1 MTENATVAPER
12 PLSDDGWISTDVFML
27 RVGGLPWSAVRPLVC
42 ETTAAWADT
51 VLASESGLRD
61 RARKLSDTL
70 EPLVTE
76 YDNEARRVLLAL
88 RRDVYNFRVPRGR
101 ARLAPVVE
109 RLPEDVRGAIGD
121 WIEDREELERR
132 LAEGGELLAE
142 ELAGQRSHLRELAHD
157 PRLRHGLL
165 LASPSLER
173 YLPAY
178 LDAAPGALSK
188 RARKIERSLLEYVF
202 RTACKTSP
210 FSTLTGVATGRFEPL
225 AGTPLAAD
233 PHGLGGHSH
242 VRVNMAALGRIVSA
256 IGEDWGRLTDL
267 PVALSSGHS
276 LDRERIRYVRR
287 TKLSGDAE
295 DPAVFESL
303 REELFFISNSGLL
316 NEIMALLE
324 EEPGMRLGGLQ
335 ERLAAIGGRE
345 PEELRTYLQALIRLS
360 LLTLPSLDIDIHSDD
375 PLRTFRTG
383 LAALDRSWA
392 DTLVRELDRVAELA
406 TAYPEA
412 GTDERRGLRDAVH
425 AALNRALVS
434 LVPDA
439 AELPPGVLYEDVSL
453 PDLDVRAD
461 KDLWDDTILHDLQQL
476 SGILPLFDMLLPHRL
491 ILLGFFRARYGE
503 DGECD
508 DVLKFVHEF
517 HLDIYDQY
525 LQAGA
530 RRKDFDEQGE
540 YVPLDNWL
548 RMPEIDALNGA
559 RVELIGR
566 MREAYAALPSSAEE
580 LVLGDDFMS
589 AVAEKLPAAVHRLD
603 SRSFFLQVARQG
615 DRTLGVVNRSYSG
628 LTLLYSRFL
637 HCFQRTRDPALADE
651 LRETLLGVC
660 PEDAVLAELTGGY
673 DSTNLNLH
681 PSVTEFEIVC
691 PGESSS
697 RPEAECIRVE
707 ELRIR
712 HSAEKG
718 LHLYC
723 PRLDRTVIPVYLGFL
738 MPLALPEVQ
747 RALLLFSPTA
757 MAPLDL
763 WQGTDEPLGDSSVGG
778 HPRVRY
784 RDLVLA
790 RHTWKMKPSHLPR
803 REKGQGDADW
813 FLSWQRWRRENG
825 LPKRVFAAV
834 DTVLGAR
841 GDGPEETGPTHPTK
855 PQYVDFDN
863 FFSLQSLDH
872 MATRAER
879 RVVMTEMLPGPDE
892 LWLRGEDGAYVTEQT
907 VEITRTPRAG
917 SHRRE
922 GEA

>member
-1 MTENATVAPER
+1 MTENATAVPAR

-42 ETTAAWADT
+42 EETAAWANT
-51 VLASESGLRD
+51 VLVREAELKE
-61 RARKLSDTL
+61 RARKISDML
-70 EPLVTE
+70 EPLVTV
-76 YDNEARRVLLAL
+76 YGDQARRVLLSL
-88 RRDVYNFRVPRGR
+88 RRDVYNCRLPRGR
-101 ARLAPVVE
+101 ARLAPVMQL
-109 RLPEDVRGAIGD
+109 LPQDVRGAVDD
-121 WIEDREELERR
+121 WITDREELDR
-132 LAEGGELLAE
+132 LQAEGGPLLAE
-142 ELAGQRSHLRELAHD
+142 ELTEQRSHLRGLAQD

-173 YLPAY
+173 HLPTY
-178 LDAAPGALSK
+178 LDAAPDALPK

-225 AGTPLAAD
+225 TGTPLEAD
-233 PHGLGGHSH
+233 PRGLGGRSH
-242 VRVNMAALGRIVSA
+242 VRVNMAALGRIASA
-256 IGEDWGRLTDL
+256 IGEDWKRLTDL

-287 TKLSGDAE
+287 TKLSGEVE

-303 REELFFISNSGLL
+303 REELFFLSNSDLL
-316 NEIMALLE
+316 NEIVALLE
-324 EEPGMRLGGLQ
+324 DRPGMRLGELQ
-335 ERLAAIGGRE
+335 EELIVPGVRE
-345 PEELRTYLQALIRLS
+345 PEELRTYLRALLRLS
-360 LLTLPSLDIDIHSDD
+360 LLTLPSLDIDIHSND
-375 PLRTFRTG
+375 PLRTFRDG
-383 LAALDRSWA
+383 LAALDRPWS
-392 DTLVRELDRVAELA
+392 DTLVQELDRAAELA
-406 TAYPEA
+406 AAYPEA
-412 GTDERRGLRDAVH
+412 DTDRRRELRDAVH
-425 AALNRALVS
+425 AALNKALGT
-434 LVPDA
+434 LVPEA

-461 KDLWDDTILHDLQQL
+461 KDLWNGTILRDLQKL
-476 SGILPLFDMLLPHRL
+476 AGILPLFDMLLPHRL

-503 DGECD
+503 NGTCE

-530 RRKDFDEQGE
+530 RRQDFDEQGE

-548 RMPEIDALNGA
+548 RMPEIDALNDA
-559 RVELIGR
+559 RTELITR
-566 MREAYAALPSSAEE
+566 MRRAYAAFSAPEEE
-580 LVLGDDFMS
+580 LVLDDEFME
-589 AVAEKLPAAVHRLD
+589 AVAEKLPPAVHRLD
-603 SRSFFLQVARQG
+603 SRSFFLQVARQE

-637 HCFQRTRDPALADE
+637 HCFQHTQEPALVDE
-651 LRETLLGVC
+651 LRQTLLQVC

-712 HSAEKG
+712 HTAEKG

-763 WQGTDEPLGDSSVGG
+763 WQGTDAPLGDSPIGG

-803 REKGQGDADW
+803 RTKGQGDAEW
-813 FLSWQRWRRENG
+813 FLAWQQWRRDNG
-825 LPKRVFAAV
+825 LPRRVFAAV
-834 DTVLGAR
+834 DTVLGGR
-841 GDGPEETGPTHPTK
+841 DEGEEAGPTHPTK
-855 PQYVDFDN
+855 PQYVDFDS

-872 MATRAER
+872 MATKAER
-879 RVVMTEMLPGPDE
+879 RVVMTEMLPDPDD
-892 LWLRGEDGAYVTEQT
+892 LWLQGEDGAYVTEQT
-907 VEITRTPRAG
+907 VEITRTPKAG
-917 SHRRE
+917 SDRRE
-922 GEA
+922 GEM